1 MKYYL
6 LLGNNAF
13 ISLESQFYYSGRHLH
28 LNSSPLKTKQIA
40 LICIMSALG
49 NILSAL
55 SLFLANV
62 GPIGLDLSHLATL
75 VAAIYG
81 GPLVGFATGALGG
94 VFAGIYFG
102 FIGGNLGL
110 LSLIGTPLG
119 KALTG
124 LTAGWLS
131 NAFNILKP
139 DRNFLWVIPT
149 VLLSYVPES
158 IYTAVFFITLV
169 PFFFGWFSLPFLISV
184 QVKAWGE
191 FIILSVIC
199 YTLRRN
205 KSFSGYLTRSFRT
218 QMK

>member
-1 MKYYL
+1 M
-6 LLGNNAF
+6 
-13 ISLESQFYYSGRHLH
+13 
-28 LNSSPLKTKQIA
+28 NSSSHRTKQIA

-75 VAAIYG
+75 IAAIYG
-81 GPLVGFATGALGG
+81 GPLAGFATGALGG

-102 FIGGNLGL
+102 FIGGSLGL
-110 LSLIGTPLG
+110 LSLIGTPIG

-131 NAFNILKP
+131 DALGVLKP
-139 DRNFLWVIPT
+139 NRNFLWIVPT
-149 VLLSYVPES
+149 VLLSYIPES
-158 IYTAVFFITLV
+158 IYTAVFFLTLV
-169 PFFFGWFSLPFLISV
+169 PLFFGWSSLPFLISV
-184 QVKAWGE
+184 EVKAWGE
-191 FIILSVIC
+191 FVLLAIIC
-199 YTLRRN
+199 YILRRN
-205 KSFSGYLTRSFRT
+205 KGFTGYLTRNLRT